1 MKPTQTAQCNDV
13 LKAPRGA
20 TIEECRPLAIVRGEY
35 PNGQKVVAS
44 FWTPD
49 AEELAA
55 LNRGEPVQLIVW
67 GVTMP
72 PVYLTAGSEV
82 K

>member
-1 MKPTQTAQCNDV
+1 MKHIRVMQCDDV
-13 LKAPRGA
+13 LRAPKGT

-35 PNGQKVVAS
+35 ANGQKVVAS

-55 LNRGEPVQLIVW
+55 PNRGEPVQLIVW